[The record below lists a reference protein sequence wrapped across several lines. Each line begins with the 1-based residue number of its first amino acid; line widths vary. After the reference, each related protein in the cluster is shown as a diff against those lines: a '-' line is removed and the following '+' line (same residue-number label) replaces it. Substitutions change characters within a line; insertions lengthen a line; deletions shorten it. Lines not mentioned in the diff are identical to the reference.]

1 MIDEVLVAFMPAPHT
16 YTRQDCLEI
25 QAHGSRWALNEILEL
40 AIRSGARPAD
50 PGEFTLRAFLNGRI
64 DLTQA
69 EAVSEIINTESKE
82 NLLNAQKQLQGDIK
96 EKIDII
102 REQILEVL
110 VEIETGIDFVQ
121 ENLVGTDI
129 KCRIEDLRRIIENTD
144 RLIGSY
150 EKGRILKDGITILI
164 LGRPNAGK
172 STLMNA
178 IMGFERCIVTD
189 IEGTTRDLI
198 EDRIQWKGISI
209 NVVDTIGIRKT
220 DDPIEA
226 IGQKILEKKLDEADL
241 ILWVE
246 DVTKK
251 CFEKNLFSIQFQKKP
266 YIRVLNKM
274 DIFEGDIDNRAAK
287 GETDI
292 LCISAK
298 EKTGIE
304 DLLNRIVKRAFIDTE
319 EENEDCSVI
328 TNVRQVYC
336 LKNCKENLAQA
347 INLINRHGYE
357 ELIAEELR
365 LAINHIDLITGKK
378 IDEEILDMIFS
389 EFCIGK

>member
-82 NLLNAQKQLQGDIK
+82 NLINAQKQLQGDIK

-226 IGQKILEKKLDEADL
+226 IGQKILEKKLDETDL

-304 DLLNRIVKRAFIDTE
+304 DLLNRIVKRGFY
-319 EENEDCSVI
+319 
-328 TNVRQVYC
+328 RY
-336 LKNCKENLAQA
+336 
-347 INLINRHGYE
+347 
-357 ELIAEELR
+357 
-365 LAINHIDLITGKK
+365 
-378 IDEEILDMIFS
+378 
-389 EFCIGK
+389 